1 MLLQYIVELWSRY
14 NIVNRG
20 GMGTEESRRAPM
32 MHQNYTHTQ
41 DNQTQD
47 IPREKNRR
55 LKLNKYKVVISKS
68 ANHYIGA
75 ATSNRIK
82 FADHFKKKWPIKRF
96 FFVFFVFLLKPHLRH
111 IFLKFCLASRSWYFR
126 GKLSFGEPWKLQGY
140 QKRNFQRENTQVGL
154 AGKIGKLL

>member
-1 MLLQYIVELWSRY
+1 
-14 NIVNRG
+14 
-20 GMGTEESRRAPM
+20 MGTEESRRAPM

-68 ANHYIGA
+68 ANHYIVA

-82 FADHFKKKWPIKRF
+82 FADHFKKK
-96 FFVFFVFLLKPHLRH
+96 
-111 IFLKFCLASRSWYFR
+111 
-126 GKLSFGEPWKLQGY
+126 
-140 QKRNFQRENTQVGL
+140 
-154 AGKIGKLL
+154 

>member
-1 MLLQYIVELWSRY
+1 
-14 NIVNRG
+14 
-20 GMGTEESRRAPM
+20 M

-68 ANHYIGA
+68 ANHYIVA

-82 FADHFKKKWPIKRF
+82 SQQYIEATFTFEKEKEIY
-96 FFVFFVFLLKPHLRH
+96 V
-111 IFLKFCLASRSWYFR
+111 C
-126 GKLSFGEPWKLQGY
+126 Y
-140 QKRNFQRENTQVGL
+140 QVV
-154 AGKIGKLL
+154 